1 MAEAVPG
8 LEIDDLVIQKYELEL
23 KQIIYGCKYTTTA
36 TATKYIVGV
45 GCILYDPVMDVVM
58 LANEYNKQ
66 QRILHINPGVLSK
79 DLGYFEDFGG
89 KVEYK
94 HVNMH
99 IFDIALGE
107 LFEETATLF
116 NLHFDDMKTCFDK
129 ELYRLISVTDDL
141 EYLCI
146 IIPFNLTGFLRIREK
161 FQENIKAITNNTFTC
176 QKQFYEISN
185 IQFFQLEKLKELDK
199 TTPQEINGFYG
210 NKDVVYVCEELC
222 GQPLYIS
229 SRIKKVVAKLNGVE
243 IAEDKKINEQ
253 NNIKGAVY
261 NLNGIHH
268 FVSKLY
274 DTEARDQEQL
284 KPVQCFLQKFFV
296 SRLDST
302 ASQVKLA
309 IGGDIPLMYYN
320 DIIDGTKSIPLDS
333 PRLVI
338 YTDNPCYVLFN
349 NVTLE
354 FFGEDQTNMYLQKW
368 FKSASNSTQEYSSG
382 TFFQLND
389 RIYFSYK
396 EKEKETY
403 ERIFIGIV
411 RLFDDSIIQYDDII
425 YRQTLA
431 VEACSSVHIKCMNEL
446 VDVKK
451 AKATEKPTEKPTET
465 TIIQYFHDDEIAL
478 IRRNNLNSLTRF
490 KKYQADKPTQIN
502 TANADVDAETI
513 HLKGRY
519 DLFPKVAELC
529 CDGKITMNGT
539 NLKFTEP
546 ESTDKYIGNLCTAI
560 NRNLQPIY
568 KPEAA
573 AAYTLCRAS
582 APFEFDCTVN
592 DKSPSIFEL
601 KNPDQKVEAAK
612 QKFTYNGI
620 MWVSE
625 TKDMT
630 KLPDFYLGAGLYDCF
645 IIEPPDDDKST
656 KFIVPYHR
664 FNNTTDIKFD
674 PYRVA
679 YECIIPPGV
688 TFEVKKVEYGL
699 ISVCT
704 LKEDGKSNGTLVDD
718 KKKTYWRRII
728 TIQPKFATSPS
739 GEKVAPPDAPPGTL
753 GGKQKTRRKLKAEF
767 Y

>member
-8 LEIDDLVIQKYELEL
+8 LKIYDLVIQKYELEL
-23 KQIIYGCKYTTTA
+23 KQIIYGCKYTTPA

-116 NLHFDDMKTCFDK
+116 NLHFDDMNTCFDK
-129 ELYRLISVTDDL
+129 NLYRLISVTDDL

-146 IIPFNLTGFLRIREK
+146 IIPFNLTGFLRIREN

-185 IQFFQLEKLKELDK
+185 IQFFQLEKLKEQDK

-229 SRIKKVVAKLNGVE
+229 SRIKKVVAKLNGFE

-284 KPVQCFLQKFFV
+284 KPVQLFLQKFFV

-338 YTDNPCYVLFN
+338 YTDNPCYALFN
-349 NVTLE
+349 NVSLE
-354 FFGEDQTNMYLQKW
+354 FFGKDQTNVYLKKW
-368 FKSASNSTQEYSSG
+368 FKSASSSTQEYSSG

-396 EKEKETY
+396 KDVTY
-403 ERIFIGIV
+403 KRIFIGIV

-446 VDVKK
+446 V
-451 AKATEKPTEKPTET
+451 T
-465 TIIQYFHDDEIAL
+465 TKNQSNTTPKIQYFHDDEIAL

-490 KKYQADKPTQIN
+490 QKYQTDLPSLIN
-502 TANADVDAETI
+502 TNESKDAETI

-560 NRNLQPIY
+560 NHNLRPIY
-568 KPEAA
+568 KPKDAA

-592 DKSPSIFEL
+592 DNSPSIFEL
-601 KNPDQKVEAAK
+601 KNPVAGAAK

-645 IIEPPDDDKST
+645 IIAPPSDINT
-656 KFIVPYHR
+656 AFIVPYHR

-688 TFEVKKVEYGL
+688 EFEVEKVEYGL

-728 TIQPKFATSPS
+728 TIQPKFATTTTP
-739 GEKVAPPDAPPGTL
+739 EPQ